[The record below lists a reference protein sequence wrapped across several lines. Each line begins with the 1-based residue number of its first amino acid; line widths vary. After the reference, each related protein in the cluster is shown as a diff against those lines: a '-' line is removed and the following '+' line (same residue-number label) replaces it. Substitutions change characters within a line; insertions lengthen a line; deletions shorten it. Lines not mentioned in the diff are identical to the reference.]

1 MKIFID
7 ANVLL
12 DKFDNSRVNYKYS
25 QQVFEH
31 CILNDFEIYTS
42 CDLITT
48 IYYINAK
55 VDKKNALK
63 NIQLINQTINIISF
77 SNLEIDKACNLM
89 LIDSDYK
96 DLEDTLQYILA
107 LKEDCDIIVSND
119 LKFTSKDI
127 ELLTSKGFIQKFVNS

>member
-1 MKIFID
+1 LKIFID

-12 DKFDNSRVNYKYS
+12 DKFDNSRVNNKYS
-25 QQVFEH
+25 QQVFEY

-55 VDKKNALK
+55 IDKQNALK
-63 NIQLINQTINIISF
+63 NIQLINQTINMISF
-77 SNLEIDKACNLM
+77 SNLEIAKASNLM
-89 LIDSDYK
+89 LKSSDYK

-107 LKEDCDIIVSND
+107 IKEDCDIIVSND
-119 LKFTSKDI
+119 LKFVSKDI
-127 ELLTSKGFIQKFVNS
+127 ELLTSKGFIEKFINS

>member
-12 DKFDNSRVNYKYS
+12 DKFDNSRVNNKYS
-25 QQVFEH
+25 QQVFEY

-55 VDKKNALK
+55 IDKQNALK
-63 NIQLINQTINIISF
+63 NIQLINQTINMISF
-77 SNLEIDKACNLM
+77 SNLEIAKASNLM
-89 LIDSDYK
+89 LKSSDYK

-107 LKEDCDIIVSND
+107 IKEDCDIIVSND
-119 LKFTSKDI
+119 LKFVSKDI
-127 ELLTSKGFIQKFVNS
+127 ELLTSKGFIEKFINS